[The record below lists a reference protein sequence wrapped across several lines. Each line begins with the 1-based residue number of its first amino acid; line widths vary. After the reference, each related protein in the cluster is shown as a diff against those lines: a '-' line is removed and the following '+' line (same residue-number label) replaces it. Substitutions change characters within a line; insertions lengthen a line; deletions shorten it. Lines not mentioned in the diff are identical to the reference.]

1 MSGLCREEKNMIQ
14 LDVVEK
20 RISIDQLVDEK
31 NLLSKEFSMLPIV
44 LTTENESKY
53 YLLSNAETINQAKEN
68 SINEVPVIE
77 IKTDED
83 TLEKAKKNKD
93 ISKSFISL
101 AIGKYSEYLESTKL
115 KHEEIANKLSISRS
129 EVTKLIGLSKEVDL
143 INLMLSGEIN
153 ISKAKE
159 LYFSLKEMDNERKK
173 EELSNLI
180 QSGVLKNLNMK
191 DMKLLAKSIKENFE
205 NNFLALDVNNLN
217 LIQQLMKEYPDQLT
231 AKNIL
236 NFLNNPH
243 EIDRKISFYSIIES
257 LKDTSIN
264 DQKVKL
270 KYTEK
275 NKSIIV
281 SLNIEMDIDTFN
293 IYRNNL
299 NKNNKI

>member
-1 MSGLCREEKNMIQ
+1 
-14 LDVVEK
+14 
-20 RISIDQLVDEK
+20 
-31 NLLSKEFSMLPIV
+31 MLPIV

-129 EVTKLIGLSKEVDL
+129 EVTKLIGLSKEIDL

-153 ISKAKE
+153 ISQAKE
-159 LYFSLKEMDNERKK
+159 LYFSLKEMDSERKK
-173 EELSNLI
+173 EQLSNLI

-205 NNFLALDVNNLN
+205 NNFLALDPNNLN
-217 LIQQLMKEYPDQLT
+217 VIQQLMKEFPDQLT
-231 AKNIL
+231 SKNML
-236 NFLNNPH
+236 NFLNNPYD
-243 EIDRKISFYSIIES
+243 IDKRSISFYSIIES

-264 DQKVKL
+264 EQKVKI

-293 IYRNNL
+293 IYKNNL
-299 NKNNKI
+299 NQNNKI